1 MNDFSLS
8 ALPFKPESLGS
19 SSVKVGE
26 PQLTDQLSRPPVT
39 SSWYLAKQDET
50 QQRRQQWGQCWI
62 NVMLFLQSVLLHKTF
77 FLDKLCTVIVFCT

>member
-1 MNDFSLS
+1 MKVLTVHEVSVLSSLRWS
-8 ALPFKPESLGS
+8 QFDG
-19 SSVKVGE
+19 GQ

-62 NVMLFLQSVLLHKTF
+62 NVMLFLQTVSYFIKQF
-77 FLDKLCTVIVFCT
+77 F